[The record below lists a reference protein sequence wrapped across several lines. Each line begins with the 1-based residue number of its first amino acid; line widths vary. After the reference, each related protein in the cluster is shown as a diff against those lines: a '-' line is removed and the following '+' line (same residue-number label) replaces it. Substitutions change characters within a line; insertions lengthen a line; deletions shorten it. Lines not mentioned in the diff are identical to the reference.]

1 MTLQFVLATGNA
13 DKVREIT
20 EIFELAYGYSLRTT
34 PVECSGGAATV
45 ITDVRDGAPEPVVVA
60 EAPNVE
66 ESGGSLESNARIK
79 AQAWCAATGLP
90 ALADDTGLFVD
101 ALEGAPGVDTAYFA
115 GPDASYAD
123 NVAKMLRVLAEVPE
137 QGRGAHF
144 ATIAM
149 AVFPD
154 GHEVSAEGRAYGRI
168 AAAPAGDVGFG
179 YDPIFIPSDGDGRR
193 FAEMT
198 LAEKHACSHRGRAF
212 RTLAERLAE
221 TDLDV
226 TGSRKDT

>member
-1 MTLQFVLATGNA
+1 MALQFVLATGNS

-20 EIFELAYGYSLRTT
+20 EIFEHAYGCSLRTAL
-34 PVECSGGAATV
+34 VECPGGVATV
-45 ITDVRDGAPEPVVVA
+45 ITDNRDPVPAPVRVA
-60 EAPNVE
+60 EAPDVE
-66 ESGGSLESNARIK
+66 ENGGSLIANARIK
-79 AQAWCAATGLP
+79 AQAWCAVTGLP

-101 ALEGAPGVDTAYFA
+101 ALDGAPGVDTAYFA

-123 NVAKMLRVLAEVPE
+123 NVAKMLRVLTDVPDE
-137 QGRGAHF
+137 ARSAHF
-144 ATIAM
+144 ATIAI

-154 GHEVSAEGRAYGRI
+154 GREVIAEGRAEGHI
-168 AAAPAGDVGFG
+168 AEGSAGDVGFG
-179 YDPIFIPSDGDGRR
+179 YDPIFVPDDGDGRR

-226 TGSRKDT
+226 IGSRKDT